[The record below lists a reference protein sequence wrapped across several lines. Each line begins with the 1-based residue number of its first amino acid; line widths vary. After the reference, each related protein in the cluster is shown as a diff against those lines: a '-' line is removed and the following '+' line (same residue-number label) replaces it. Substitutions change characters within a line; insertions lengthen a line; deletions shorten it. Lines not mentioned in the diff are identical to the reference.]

1 MLWCEWIGC
10 FDEPTWDNM
19 EYIRYSLDYVYTV
32 SGYLFAATRKNI
44 YPYLL
49 GTLFS
54 EDLLQYRRYD
64 MFCFFVG
71 FLCVLV
77 HVMYSGEYDVCDV
90 TLIMDTQSNIKNH
103 IHLST

>member
-32 SGYLFAATRKNI
+32 SGYLFAATRKNV
-44 YPYLL
+44 YPCLL

-54 EDLLQYRRYD
+54 EDLLRTC
-64 MFCFFVG
+64 FVFLGFFV
-71 FLCVLV
+71 CVG
-77 HVMYSGEYDVCDV
+77 VMYSGEYDVCDV
-90 TLIMDTQSNIKNH
+90 TLTMDTQSNIKHH